1 VFRSDNLRRPPPPP
15 VPPLACLSRAAS
27 SEALG
32 WLVQGLEVE
41 AHEEGSKL
49 LLSKF
54 VDFSNFVNFRQ
65 FGTSR

>member
-1 VFRSDNLRRPPPPP
+1 M
-15 VPPLACLSRAAS
+15 
-27 SEALG
+27 
-32 WLVQGLEVE
+32 QGLEVE